1 MRSKGTPRY
10 PRLGALLSAIMS
22 RLGPTR
28 RSIGEHYRNHRPGHQ
43 DRQSRADCPQRRDRA
58 TLHSCAQIA
67 GMAHVKDD
75 VEAGARMGGTPARRP
90 LPRPSDRP
98 RSTRSRRPHVVGR
111 SGRSKCAERKG
122 FLVVAISS
130 KHRQQRALRSTN
142 RSLQPVRGLA
152 SCSKQKLITLTR
164 RPPPQSDA
172 ACLPQPRHT
181 VAKE

>member
-1 MRSKGTPRY
+1 MIAAGTDCGRVSIGRDCYLGSRASLTHAIVGAGVRIGKDGFGFAMRSKGTPRY

-28 RSIGEHYRNHRPGHQ
+28 RSIGEHYQNHRAGHQ

-67 GMAHVKDD
+67 GMAHVNDD

-111 SGRSKCAERKG
+111 SGRPNVLNAKG
-122 FLVVAISS
+122 S
-130 KHRQQRALRSTN
+130 
-142 RSLQPVRGLA
+142 
-152 SCSKQKLITLTR
+152 
-164 RPPPQSDA
+164 
-172 ACLPQPRHT
+172 
-181 VAKE
+181 